1 MELPKTPNIM
11 KKSIYILDDTEDIRN
26 IITEILTE
34 KNFEVKG
41 FANVKEFRKGILHAQ
56 PDLFILDVMLP
67 DGNGI
72 DVCDELKDNRSTRH
86 IPVLMMSANNAY
98 SEAKKMCETEDF
110 INKPFDIDEFVER
123 VEDHLY
129 G

>member
-72 DVCDELKDNRSTRH
+72 DVCDELKENRNTRH

-98 SEAKKMCETEDF
+98 SQAKKMCETEDF

>member
-1 MELPKTPNIM
+1 M
-11 KKSIYILDDTEDIRN
+11 KKTIYILDDTEDIRN
-26 IITEILTE
+26 IITEILTDR
-34 KNFEVKG
+34 NFEVKG
-41 FANVKEFRKGILHAQ
+41 FANVKEFRKGILYAQ

-72 DVCDELKDNRSTRH
+72 DVCDELKDNRNTRH

-98 SEAKKMCETEDF
+98 CEAKKMCETEDF